1 MPVGGEHRRGTMRC
15 PACGAK
21 FRVPGSDTTRAG
33 GAPEGTAGAPE
44 EPDERY
50 HELEEFCEG
59 DPMMQEVE
67 EEAAREIEK
76 ESKRLKAPKG
86 DEPSDVYIEPT
97 HKERLARAARAGKV
111 GPAAPGKAG
120 GKSSIAGEPV
130 AKSKKERGLKLPR
143 KSAADDSA
151 AEALSG
157 YAWQLEKAT
166 RYATNEKDNE
176 LLGMLQDVDRGMRE
190 EDYVALVMLAGQIE
204 CRYEDEPPEDLRGIL
219 KCIEGYVAGLGS

>member
-1 MPVGGEHRRGTMRC
+1 MKC

-21 FRVPGSDTTRAG
+21 ISLPGSDTTRAG
-33 GAPEGTAGAPE
+33 AAPKCGTEAPE

-50 HELEEFCEG
+50 RELEEFCES
-59 DPMMQEVE
+59 DPMMREVE

-86 DEPSDVYIEPT
+86 DEPSDIYIEPT
-97 HKERLARAARAGKV
+97 HKEKLARAARAGKV
-111 GPAAPGKAG
+111 GPVTPGEADGKASTAE
-120 GKSSIAGEPV
+120 KPR
-130 AKSKKERGLKLPR
+130 AKRKKERGMKLPR
-143 KSAADDSA
+143 KPPADDSA

-166 RYATNEKDNE
+166 RYATDEKDDE
-176 LLGMLQDVDRGMRE
+176 LLGMLRDVDKGMRE
-190 EDYVALVMLAGQIE
+190 EDYVSLVMLAGQIE

-219 KCIEGYVAGLGS
+219 ECIQGYVAGLES